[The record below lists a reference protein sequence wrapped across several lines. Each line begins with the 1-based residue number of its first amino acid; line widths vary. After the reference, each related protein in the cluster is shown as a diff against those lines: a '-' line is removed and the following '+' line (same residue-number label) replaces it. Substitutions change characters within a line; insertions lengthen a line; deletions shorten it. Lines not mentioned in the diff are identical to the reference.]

1 MGILVEKRDTISF
14 ELCEKETEMNSKVE
28 SLEAKA
34 ADLSQVVSSTL
45 LDLDIEGMDVTV
57 DGDID
62 AVSAAIRE
70 KIRALNS
77 EKGNSITVMRDKFR
91 PSKFLPNS

>member
-45 LDLDIEGMDVTV
+45 LDLDIAGMDVVPV

-77 EKGNSITVMRDKFR
+77 EKGNSIT
-91 PSKFLPNS
+91 

>member
-45 LDLDIEGMDVTV
+45 LDLDIEGMDVVPV

-62 AVSAAIRE
+62 SVSAAIRE

-77 EKGNSITVMRDKFR
+77 EKGNSIT
-91 PSKFLPNS
+91 

>member
-1 MGILVEKRDTISF
+1 MGILVDKRDTISF
-14 ELCEKETEMNSKVE
+14 ELCEKETEMNSKIE

-45 LDLDIEGMDVTV
+45 LDLDIDVPV

-62 AVSAAIRE
+62 SVSAAIRE
-70 KIRALNS
+70 KVRALNS
-77 EKGNSITVMRDKFR
+77 EKGTSLTLLD
-91 PSKFLPNS
+91 